1 MRFALVRLRLV
12 SQTFKLLI
20 SGNFLYEHSFV
31 YRLFAEYAELQFH
44 PEFFLYR

>member
-12 SQTFKLLI
+12 SQTFKLLL

-31 YRLFAEYAELQFH
+31 YRLFADYAQMQFLQDLFI
-44 PEFFLYR
+44 